1 MHPGYNPLALLE
13 LNFSPFPV
21 LRTRRL
27 VLRALVPGD
36 ASALFVL
43 RSDPRVMQHIGRPM
57 ANTVADAEALLE
69 DMQRAFEDRSAIVW
83 ALTRHDDPELVGT
96 IGFWRIA
103 AEHHHGELGYIL
115 RPDLWG
121 QGITREAA
129 TAVIEH
135 GFAAL
140 HFHRIEACVDP
151 ANTASVAL
159 LETLGFAR
167 EAHLVQNFLF
177 GGVFW
182 DTLMYGRLN
191 PARRYHAPG

>member
-1 MHPGYNPLALLE
+1 MLE
-13 LNFSPFPV
+13 LSFSPFPV

-27 VLRALVPGD
+27 VLRAIVTAD

-43 RSDPRVMQHIGRPM
+43 RSDPRVMQHIGRPL
-57 ANTVADAEALLE
+57 ASSIADAEALLE
-69 DMQRAFEDRSAIVW
+69 DMNRSFEHRTAIVW
-83 ALTRHDDPELVGT
+83 AITRHDDPELVGT

-129 TAVIEH
+129 TAILEH
-135 GFAAL
+135 GFATL

-151 ANTASVAL
+151 ANTASIAL
-159 LETLGFAR
+159 LESLGFAR

-182 DTLMYGRLN
+182 DTLIYGRLN
-191 PARRYHAPG
+191 PSRYHAPG